1 MSPALVRPG
10 VLPRARQ
17 PTHPKDQYR
26 HGLASPKRLPGPPE
40 HCGPLG
46 RLVSSRF
53 VGSDLP
59 GEGPVQE
66 RTVD

>member
-1 MSPALVRPG
+1 MSRALVRPR
-10 VLPRARQ
+10 VLPWARQ
-17 PTHPKDQYR
+17 PTHPGDHYR
-26 HGLASPKRLPGPPE
+26 HGLASPKRLPGPAE
-40 HCGPLG
+40 HCGPFG

-59 GEGPVQE
+59 GEGPVHE